1 MKEQNTSVKYTRSE
15 IDTLPDET
23 DWERVDALTD
33 EDIDAAASSDPD
45 APPTDADFWK
55 SATVVMPEN
64 MEEPTDIQ
72 NYYLNELSK
81 ITNEILSISAGGNYI
96 YRGESKCYDKVSSTL
111 YRNYEGVLA
120 TGQFTIEQI
129 EDIEI
134 HKARNYIRNPK
145 KEGFEIASELQHYG
159 GKSSF
164 MDFTTDY
171 GIALYFA
178 CAKSHGKDGRIVLL
192 EKNKE
197 AIGKYQIQHA
207 QYPANRVKAQKSI
220 FVRPPNGFILP
231 SDKDVKIVCIPK
243 ELKQWILIHLHR
255 FQDISYETLFNDLYG
270 FINQDALSR
279 SDEAWKPLAMEKAF
293 ATNIPEGDFT
303 DEERQKRHKR
313 LVKAHT
319 TRIEHSPYNPT
330 YYTELANDYCF
341 KMREYDCAIETLSK
355 AILLN
360 PDYADA
366 YMVRGVAYDRRE
378 DLDRAYS
385 DFVKMIQLRPTY
397 AYGYAILGIFY
408 DRRRGDSV
416 RALENF
422 EQALAL
428 DPNNSQIRGLLQR
441 SESRDILM
449 PQLNEKAAYLLNQAA
464 ADPERKVEYFNL
476 EREVIILINGKDII
490 KEHMHHRNIPQDRR
504 ETVEA
509 EWESALRELVTAG
522 YLEQGGGV
530 EPLTL
535 FGVTDAGYEHAF
547 QSNSPS

>member
-1 MKEQNTSVKYTRSE
+1 MKEQNTLVKYTRSE

-96 YRGESKCYDKVSSTL
+96 YRGESKCYDKVSSNL
-111 YRNYEGVLA
+111 YRSYKDVIA
-120 TGQFTIEQI
+120 TGKFTIEQI
-129 EDIEI
+129 QNIEI
-134 HKARNYIRNPK
+134 YKARTYTRNQEK
-145 KEGFEIASELQHYG
+145 QEFEIASELQHYG
-159 GKSSF
+159 GKSNL

-171 GIALYFA
+171 GVALYFA
-178 CAKSHGKDGRIVLL
+178 CAKLHSEDGRIVLL
-192 EKNKE
+192 EKNE
-197 AIGKYQIQHA
+197 ETIAKYQIQHA
-207 QYPANRVKAQKSI
+207 QYPANRVQAQKSI

-231 SDKDVKIVCIPK
+231 SDKDVKTVCIPK
-243 ELKQWILIHLHR
+243 GLKQWILIHLYR

-270 FINQDALSR
+270 FINQDALSK

-293 ATNIPEGDFT
+293 GADIPEGNLT

-313 LVKAHT
+313 IVKAYT
-319 TRIEHSPYNPT
+319 TRIEYSPYNPT
-330 YYTELANDYCF
+330 YYAELANDYCF
-341 KMREYDCAIETLSK
+341 KMREYDCAIETFSK

-366 YMVRGVAYDRRE
+366 YMVRGVAYDLKE

-385 DFVKMIQLRPTY
+385 DFVKAIQLRPTY
-397 AYGYAILGIFY
+397 SYGYVILGIFY
-408 DRRRGDSV
+408 DRRGDRV
-416 RALENF
+416 RAIEKF

-428 DPNNSQIRGLLQR
+428 DPNNSQAREFLRG
-441 SESRDILM
+441 SESRDIPM
-449 PQLNEKAAYLLNQAA
+449 PQLSEKAAYLLNQAA
-464 ADPERKVEYFNL
+464 ADYERKVEHFNL
-476 EREVIILINGKDII
+476 EQGIIILINGEDII
-490 KEHMHHRNIPQDRR
+490 QEHMHRSNMPQDRR

-509 EWESALRELVTAG
+509 EWESALRELVSAG
-522 YLEQGGGV
+522 YLEGGGGPQ
-530 EPLTL
+530 PLTL
-535 FGVTDAGYEHAF
+535 FRVTDAGYQHAS
-547 QSNSPS
+547 QSNS